1 MREYNTYQRWLK
13 RKSLSRVLLF
23 AIPWTVAHQPPLSM
37 KFSKQEYCSE
47 LPFPSPGDLPN
58 PGIEPV
64 SPVSLAL
71 QADSVPAELPGG
83 GLTKQNIMK
92 ILSE

>member
-23 AIPWTVAHQPPLSM
+23 AIPWTVAHQAPLSM
-37 KFSKQEYCSE
+37 EFSRQGYCSE
-47 LPFPSPGDLPN
+47 LPFPSPGDLTN

-64 SPVSLAL
+64 SPVFPAL
-71 QADSVPAELPGG
+71 QADSLPAELPGG
-83 GLTKQNIMK
+83 GLTKLNIMK
-92 ILSE
+92 ISPE